1 MSGRQASMS
10 MSGAESSAEIH
21 PTRNCRTYGFKM
33 VMRSR
38 SMGANARTSN
48 EPLSATMSFTSL
60 SRRCA
65 AFCTSA
71 SASALSLQSASKVTG
86 KKGRKP
92 RRDTLA
98 TLYMASHA

>member
-1 MSGRQASMS
+1 
-10 MSGAESSAEIH
+10 MSGAESAREIH
-21 PTRNCRTYGFKM
+21 PRQNCRTYGFKM
-33 VMRSR
+33 SDAFA

-98 TLYMASHA
+98 ALYMASHA